1 MNTENENSMSPD
13 HPHGKPDPRWITDD
27 GRCLLCAD
35 SYHKGKIR
43 ELEILLAEKN
53 ETCNIFVGQVK
64 KLQAALG
71 AAEPQLQFWLE
82 HARDGEDV
90 MMPQSAKNTLA
101 VLKTVRAALGMA
113 ALPNGELKRGEDEK

>member
-1 MNTENENSMSPD
+1 MSPD

-53 ETCNIFVGQVK
+53 ETCNIFMGQVK
-64 KLQAALG
+64 KLQAALT

-90 MMPQSAKNTLA
+90 MMPQSAANTLA
-101 VLKTVRAALGMA
+101 VLKTIRTAMGMA
-113 ALPNGELKRGEDEK
+113 ALPNIVFDRTSAKPK